1 MSKLRSRKID
11 YVVIYCKPGGV
22 SNGFAQT
29 SSRNLLAKKL
39 QKSDQVGPITFQC
52 EMITRPCQL
61 TCVSSGRSCTVLNIQ
76 PLFEDTPTL

>member
-39 QKSDQVGPITFQC
+39 QKSDQVGPFTLEC
-52 EMITRPCQL
+52 DMTTRPCH
-61 TCVSSGRSCTVLNIQ
+61 VL
-76 PLFEDTPTL
+76 PLVMYNFEYPATL

>member
-39 QKSDQVGPITFQC
+39 QKLIKLDQSHLIVT
-52 EMITRPCQL
+52 
-61 TCVSSGRSCTVLNIQ
+61 
-76 PLFEDTPTL
+76 